1 MIAQIPPGLI
11 LIVGALLLPLLPAG
25 TVRKTASLLAPL
37 LGLIHV
43 WLIPDGTTLSLQV
56 LEYELTP
63 VRVDDFSRVFGIV
76 FHLAALL
83 ASVYQ
88 LHLSDAV
95 QQAAA
100 PLYAGCAAAAV
111 FAADLISLFVF
122 WEGTAI
128 ASVFLIWAKRDEQ
141 SYRVGMRYLVIQ
153 VLSGVLLLAGSLMH
167 FRDGGS
173 LHWIIDGRPF
183 GGLWFENWGDAKLG
197 QLLILAAFGI
207 KAAFPLLHSWL
218 PDAYPEATPTGT
230 VWLSA
235 FTTKLA
241 VYALAR
247 GFAHAEWLIP
257 IGVVMALW
265 PSILATVEDDLR
277 KLLAYA
283 LNTQLG
289 YMVVGAGIG
298 TPLALNGVGAHAFG
312 HILYKGLLFMAI
324 GAVLYRVGTA
334 RASELG
340 GLWRKMPY
348 TAAFCVIGCL
358 AVSFPGFCGY
368 VGKGMIITAAGEE
381 HLTGV
386 FVLLELGAAWVFL
399 HTSLRLP
406 WAAFFA
412 PPPAGSLPE
421 VAEAPRSMLAAMA
434 GAAFCCIAVGLFPH
448 FVYDLLPFET
458 DYHAYSVG
466 HVLGSLQMLLGA
478 TVAFVVALKFGLLS
492 PRAGV
497 LLDSDWLYRVGAPAV
512 IRTVGGAAVGAWASM
527 REWLFGAAKDLAE
540 QVRRWHSPGGPLGE
554 PWPIGTAALAAA
566 CMLIAFLVLG
576 YL

>member
-1 MIAQIPPGLI
+1 MASIPPGLI

-25 TVRKTASLLAPL
+25 PVRKAASVLAPL
-37 LGLIHV
+37 LGLLHV
-43 WLIPDGTTLSLQV
+43 WAIPDGTTINLQV

-63 VRVDDFSRVFGIV
+63 VRVDAFSRVFGII

-88 LHLSDAV
+88 LHISDPV

-100 PLYAGCAAAAV
+100 PLYAGSAAAAV
-111 FAADLISLFVF
+111 FAADLVSLFVF

-128 ASVFLIWAKRDEQ
+128 ASVFLIWAKRDER
-141 SYRVGMRYLVIQ
+141 SYRVGMRYLIIQ
-153 VLSGVLLLAGSLMH
+153 VLSGVLLLAGTVMH
-167 FRDGGS
+167 YRDGGS

-183 GGLWFENWGDAKLG
+183 GGLWFESFADAQMG

-241 VYALAR
+241 IYALAR

-265 PSILATVEDDLR
+265 PSIMATVEDDLR
-277 KLLAYA
+277 RLLAYA

-298 TPLALNGVGAHAFG
+298 TPLALDGVAAHAFG
-312 HILYKGLLFMAI
+312 HILYKGLLFMAM
-324 GAVLYRVGTA
+324 GAVLYRVGTTK
-334 RASELG
+334 ASELG

-348 TAAFCVIGCL
+348 TTAFCVIGCL
-358 AVSFPGFCGY
+358 AVTFPGFCGF
-368 VGKGMIITAAGEE
+368 VGKGMIIAAAGED
-381 HLTGV
+381 HLDGV
-386 FVLLELGAAWVFL
+386 FILLELGAAWVFL

-412 PPPAGSLPE
+412 SPATGTVPDA
-421 VAEAPRSMLAAMA
+421 VEAPRSMLAGMA
-434 GAAFCCIAVGLFPH
+434 GAAFCCIAVGLFPQ
-448 FVYDLLPFET
+448 FLFDLLPFEV
-458 DYHAYSVG
+458 DYHVYGLG
-466 HVLGSLQMLLGA
+466 HVLGSLQLLLGA
-478 TVAFVVALKFGLLS
+478 AVAFIIAVRLGLMA
-492 PRAGV
+492 PRAGKLIDV
-497 LLDSDWLYRVGAPAV
+497 DWLYRRAAPALV
-512 IRTVGGAAVGAWASM
+512 RTVGGSAAGVWTSARVALLSAVK
-527 REWLFGAAKDLAE
+527 EAAED
-540 QVRRWHSPGGPLGE
+540 VRRWHSPGGRLGE
-554 PWPIGTAALAAA
+554 PWPIGAAALAAA
-566 CMLIAFLVLG
+566 CMLVAFLVLA